1 MISLFPIINDLNN
14 NRASGYRPMPIK
26 DITSDGT
33 STFAMGRQVFA
44 RSYVENPSTAL
55 KPPVIGI
62 EGYLSKNRILPTVF
76 DSTHT
81 AQQKKWIGGIRDSSQ
96 RTATLASTAVGVSL
110 NQSQGPY
117 SYTSYT
123 ETNTVRNAKIRTR
136 CGGSVAPIK
145 CNYRVVGGIPGR

>member
-33 STFAMGRQVFA
+33 STFAMGRRVFA
-44 RSYVENPSTAL
+44 RSYAANPSTSL
-55 KPPVIGI
+55 RPPVIGI

-81 AQQKKWIGGIRDSSQ
+81 AQQKKWIGGTRDSSQ
-96 RTATLASTAVGVSL
+96 RTATITSTAVGASL
-110 NQSQGPY
+110 NQSQGPV
-117 SYTSYT
+117 SFTSYT

-136 CGGSVAPIK
+136 CGGAAVPKK
-145 CNYRVVGGIPGR
+145 CNNRFGTR

>member
-26 DITSDGT
+26 DITSDGQA
-33 STFAMGRQVFA
+33 TFAMGRQIFA
-44 RSYVENPSTAL
+44 RGYAANPSTES

-62 EGYLSKNRILPTVF
+62 ESYLSKNRILPTVF

-81 AQQKKWIGGIRDSSQ
+81 KIQKKWIGGIRDSSQ
-96 RTATLASTAVGVSL
+96 RTATLTATTVGASL
-110 NQSQGPY
+110 NQSQGPF

-136 CGGSVAPIK
+136 SGGAVAPVK
-145 CNYRVVGGIPGR
+145 CNFRIVG

>member
-33 STFAMGRQVFA
+33 STFAMGRRVFA
-44 RSYVENPSTAL
+44 RSYAANPSTETR
-55 KPPVIGI
+55 PPVNGI

-81 AQQKKWIGGIRDSSQ
+81 AIQKKWIGGTRDSSQ
-96 RTATLASTAVGVSL
+96 RTSTLTSTTVGASL
-110 NQSQGPY
+110 NQSQGPV
-117 SYTSYT
+117 SFTSYT
-123 ETNTVRNAKIRTR
+123 ETNTVRNAKIRMR
-136 CGGSVAPIK
+136 SGGAVSPIK
-145 CNYRVVGGIPGR
+145 CNFRFVK